1 MHDDYSH
8 IQVVV
13 MESGA
18 AGRRT
23 VETVQASE
31 RLIDALDIA
40 DREEERW
47 REYNEVHLDQVD

>member
-1 MHDDYSH
+1 
-8 IQVVV
+8 

-23 VETVQASE
+23 VESIQASE

-47 REYNEVHLDQVD
+47 REYKQV